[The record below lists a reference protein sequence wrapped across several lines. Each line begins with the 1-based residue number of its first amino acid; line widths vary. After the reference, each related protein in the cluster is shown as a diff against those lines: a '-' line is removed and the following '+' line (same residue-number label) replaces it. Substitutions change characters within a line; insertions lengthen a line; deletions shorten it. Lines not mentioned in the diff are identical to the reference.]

1 MRTFSF
7 KRDKTSFMYIIKKWC
22 FFFVFLSPLTSIAQ
36 IGVSVGGTLN
46 NAAGWAITDLNNSTT
61 YDLPGNSYFVSLNY
75 EISLKNYRIA
85 IVPEIG
91 GALFKNEIIDLPT
104 FINKTLR
111 FQLNTHIYFLDFK
124 GDCNCPTF
132 SKKGNPLKKGLFLNV
147 SPGVSYFANTVET
160 LPSNITDNLI
170 KPNIGAGLGYDIGVN
185 ENITITTFAN
195 AYYLSRLTWPGL
207 INLLNDPST
216 GNKIANGL
224 TSLSQIQSGITLRY
238 HF

>member
-7 KRDKTSFMYIIKKWC
+7 KRDKTSFMYIIKRWC
-22 FFFVFLSPLTSIAQ
+22 FSFIFLSPLISIAQ

-61 YDLPGNSYFVSLNY
+61 YDLPGNSYFLSLNY
-75 EISLKNYRIA
+75 EFSSKNYRIA
-85 IVPEIG
+85 FVPEIG
-91 GALFKNEIIDLPT
+91 GALFENEIIDLGT

-111 FQLNTHIYFLDFK
+111 FQLNAHIYFLDFK
-124 GDCNCPTF
+124 GDCDCPTF
-132 SKKGNPLKKGLFLNV
+132 SKKGNPLKKGLFLNI
-147 SPGVSYFANTVET
+147 SPGVSFFANTVET
-160 LPSNITDNLI
+160 RNTNTTDILI

-195 AYYLSRLTWPGL
+195 TYYLSKLTWPGL

-216 GNKIANGL
+216 GNKTANGV
-224 TSLSQIQSGITLRY
+224 TSLSQIQAGITLRY

>member
-7 KRDKTSFMYIIKKWC
+7 KRDKTSFMYIIKNWC
-22 FFFVFLSPLTSIAQ
+22 FFFIFLFPLTTIAQ

-46 NAAGWAITDLNNSTT
+46 NAAGWSINDLNNSTT

-75 EISLKNYRIA
+75 EFSSKNYRIA
-85 IVPEIG
+85 FVPEIG
-91 GALFKNEIIDLPT
+91 GALFENEIIDLGT
-104 FINKTLR
+104 FVNKTIR

-124 GDCNCPTF
+124 GDCDCPTF

-160 LPSNITDNLI
+160 PSSNITDNLI

-185 ENITITTFAN
+185 DNITITTFAN

-207 INLLNDPST
+207 INLLNNPST
-216 GNKIANGL
+216 GNKTANGV
-224 TSLSQIQSGITLRY
+224 TSLSQIQAGINLRY

>member
-7 KRDKTSFMYIIKKWC
+7 KRDKTSFMYIIKRWC
-22 FFFVFLSPLTSIAQ
+22 FSFIFLSPLISIAQ

-61 YDLPGNSYFVSLNY
+61 YDLPGNSYFLSLNY
-75 EISLKNYRIA
+75 EFSSKNYRIA
-85 IVPEIG
+85 FVPEIG
-91 GALFKNEIIDLPT
+91 GALFENEIIDLGT

-111 FQLNTHIYFLDFK
+111 FQLNAHIYFLDFK
-124 GDCNCPTF
+124 GDCDCPTF
-132 SKKGNPLKKGLFLNV
+132 SKKGNPLKKGLFLNI
-147 SPGVSYFANTVET
+147 SPGVSFFANTVET
-160 LPSNITDNLI
+160 PNTNTTDILI

-195 AYYLSRLTWPGL
+195 TYYLSKLTWPGL

-216 GNKIANGL
+216 GNKTANGV
-224 TSLSQIQSGITLRY
+224 TSLSQIQAGITLRY

>member
-7 KRDKTSFMYIIKKWC
+7 KRDKTSFMYFINRWC
-22 FFFVFLSPLTSIAQ
+22 FFFIFLCPLTSIAQ

-61 YDLPGNSYFVSLNY
+61 YDLPGNSYFLSLNY
-75 EISLKNYRIA
+75 EFSSKNYRIA
-85 IVPEIG
+85 FVPEIG
-91 GALFKNEIIDLPT
+91 GALFENEIIDLGT

-111 FQLNTHIYFLDFK
+111 FQLNAHIYFLDFK
-124 GDCNCPTF
+124 GDCDCPTF
-132 SKKGNPLKKGLFLNV
+132 SKKGNPLKKGLFLNI
-147 SPGVSYFANTVET
+147 SPGVSFFANTVET
-160 LPSNITDNLI
+160 PNTNTTDILI

-195 AYYLSRLTWPGL
+195 TYYFSRLTWPGL

-216 GNKIANGL
+216 GNKTANGV
-224 TSLSQIQSGITLRY
+224 TSLSQIQAGITLRY

>member
-7 KRDKTSFMYIIKKWC
+7 KRDKTSFMYIVKKWC
-22 FFFVFLSPLTSIAQ
+22 FLFAFISPITSIAQ
-36 IGVSVGGTLN
+36 IGVSAGGTLN
-46 NAAGWAITDLNNSTT
+46 NAAGWDITDLNNSTT

-75 EISLKNYRIA
+75 EFSSKNYRIA
-85 IVPEIG
+85 FVPEIG
-91 GALFKNEIIDLPT
+91 GALFENEIIDLGT

-124 GDCNCPTF
+124 GDCDCPTF
-132 SKKGNPLKKGLFLNV
+132 SKKGNPLKKGLFLNI
-147 SPGVSYFANTVET
+147 SPGVSVFANTVET
-160 LPSNITDNLI
+160 RNTNITDILI
-170 KPNIGAGLGYDIGVN
+170 KPNIGAGLGYDIGLN

-216 GNKIANGL
+216 GNKIANGV
-224 TSLSQIQSGITLRY
+224 TSLSQIQTGITLRY

>member
-7 KRDKTSFMYIIKKWC
+7 KRDKTSLMYIIKKWC
-22 FFFVFLSPLTSIAQ
+22 FFFVFLFPLTSIAQ

-75 EISLKNYRIA
+75 EFSSKNYRIA
-85 IVPEIG
+85 FVPEIG
-91 GALFKNEIIDLPT
+91 GALFENDIIDLGT
-104 FINKTLR
+104 FKNKTLR

-124 GDCNCPTF
+124 GDCDCPTF
-132 SKKGNPLKKGLFLNV
+132 SKKGNPLKKGLFLNI
-147 SPGVSYFANTVET
+147 SPGVSYFANTLET
-160 LPSNITDNLI
+160 LTSNSTDNLI

-185 ENITITTFAN
+185 KNITLTTFAN
-195 AYYLSRLTWPGL
+195 AYFFSGLTWPGL
-207 INLLNDPST
+207 SNLLAIPST
-216 GNKIANGL
+216 GNKTADGKTN
-224 TSLSQIQSGITLRY
+224 LSQIQAGITLRY

>member
-1 MRTFSF
+1 LRTFSF

-22 FFFVFLSPLTSIAQ
+22 FFFIFLSPLTSIAQ

-46 NAAGWAITDLNNSTT
+46 NATGWAITDLNNSTT

-75 EISLKNYRIA
+75 EFSSKNYRIA
-85 IVPEIG
+85 FVPEIG
-91 GALFKNEIIDLPT
+91 GALFENEIIDLGT
-104 FINKTLR
+104 FKNKTLR

-124 GDCNCPTF
+124 GDCDCPTF
-132 SKKGNPLKKGLFLNV
+132 SKKGNPLKKGLFLNI
-147 SPGVSYFANTVET
+147 SPGVSFFANTVKT
-160 LPSNITDNLI
+160 RNTNITDILI
-170 KPNIGAGLGYDIGVN
+170 KPNIGAGLGYDIGLN

-216 GNKIANGL
+216 GNKIANGV
-224 TSLSQIQSGITLRY
+224 TSLSQIQAGITLRY